1 MLTTHEYAV
10 AFIYSNILDGEIL
23 VVEGKVVLRSE
34 ALPLIP
40 ISHIQDRVLKASALL
55 CSL

>member
-1 MLTTHEYAV
+1 MFTTHEYAV

-40 ISHIQDRVLKASALL
+40 TSHIQDRVLKASALL

>member
-1 MLTTHEYAV
+1 MLTTYEYAIPC
-10 AFIYSNILDGEIL
+10 IYSNILDGESL
-23 VVEGKVVLRSE
+23 SVHGRVVLRSE

-40 ISHIQDRVLKASALL
+40 TSHIQDQALKASALH